1 MLAKLLSLLLHAKAG
16 AISGVFLI
24 GATGALV
31 SVSASN
37 GVTTVTIE
45 PSPTPTAAVIPA
57 RPVTSPPATPTP
69 TPASPQLSSPVTSS
83 ACSDEA
89 KALALQVQRVNTAF
103 GTFRTDL
110 KALKGL
116 RDEKVLKTADQT
128 LKSVRQAAVRAI
140 HGTATATCLKK
151 DDDEDKT
158 DEDKTDATDADT
170 NVQHGDDN
178 DADEDKGDDHKDK
191 TPGLTF
197 TGDAVSIAG
206 QAITAMQTAFDTAK
220 NSPVTTSTKK
230 NDENKSAKASPK
242 KDDKKGDHGDH
253 HD

>member
-45 PSPTPTAAVIPA
+45 PSPTPTATVTPA

-69 TPASPQLSSPVTSS
+69 TPASAQLSSPVTSS

-103 GTFRTDL
+103 GTFHADL

-158 DEDKTDATDADT
+158 DEDKTDDTDADK
-170 NVQHGDDN
+170 NDEHDKDDV
-178 DADEDKGDDHKDK
+178 DEDKGDDAKDK

-197 TGDAVSIAG
+197 TGDAASIAG

-230 NDENKSAKASPK
+230 NDANKSEKASPK